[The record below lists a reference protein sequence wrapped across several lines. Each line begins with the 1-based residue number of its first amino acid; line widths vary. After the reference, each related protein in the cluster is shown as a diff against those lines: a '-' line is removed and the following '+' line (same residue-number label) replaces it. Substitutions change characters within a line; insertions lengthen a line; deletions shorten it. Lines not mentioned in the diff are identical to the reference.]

1 MDLRSLL
8 VLLLVCLAVHLEGA
22 NAQYG
27 SSPSNGAAGVAGAG
41 YMVHQGYEEEEA
53 PLLMGEEEKI
63 KGEEGKKEEGRKEE
77 KQDRP
82 PQPVIPALTAEAWPE
97 TRNMSRSDRPCQP
110 V

>member
-1 MDLRSLL
+1 MLDLDTYPNGMLPH
-8 VLLLVCLAVHLEGA
+8 V
-22 NAQYG
+22 NA
-27 SSPSNGAAGVAGAG
+27 PCVIR